1 MYCDWGII
9 PCDSDGIYQ
18 AIDMENSEHAEF
30 AIMAKNS
37 G

>member
-1 MYCDWGII
+1 MYRDWRKI

-30 AIMAKNS
+30 AIMAKNY